1 VKSNAGGSTVENDK
15 FVQKKL
21 KHKSYEI
28 IEHIKEIKSECK
40 VALLLIENSRNI
52 RSVDLKIGGIAIRA
66 EIVKIDFLMKNLKR
80 SDHLTCKSL
89 SCFNKMLD
97 DSELIRKK
105 NSIKIYLSTATEFLD
120 KMGELLDNP
129 NSCVVRETCRVLSN
143 FVSKP
148 DGMTLWLKFDSNR
161 IGIDSSCVRHVKVY
175 GEPVRIPEGTGYYQL
190 YKKCNT
196 FEEIIN
202 DRKEKML
209 KFSNKAITDNFGVVQ
224 DNEEE
229 KDKTGGDLASQTFVE
244 LRIDAGVVFNF
255 GDL

>member
-1 VKSNAGGSTVENDK
+1 MNY
-15 FVQKKL
+15 
-21 KHKSYEI
+21 KSYEI
-28 IEHIKEIKSECK
+28 VEHIKEIKSECK

-105 NSIKIYLSTATEFLD
+105 NSIKIYLSSATEFLD

-143 FVSKP
+143 FISKP
-148 DGMTLWLKFDSNR
+148 DGMTLWLKFDGNR
-161 IGIDSSCVRHVKVY
+161 IGTDSSCVRHVKIY

-190 YKKCNT
+190 VKKCNT

-209 KFSNKAITDNFGVVQ
+209 KFSNMAVTDNFGAPQ
-224 DNEEE
+224 NNEEE
-229 KDKTGGDLASQTFVE
+229 KDKAGVDSASETYVE
-244 LRIDAGVVFNF
+244 SRIDAGVVFNF